1 MKLKDWLDSI
11 GWTPGRLAAEMGVP
25 RCKPYRWIKGA
36 EPRAG
41 EIAKIEDL
49 SDGKVSAIDLA
60 FDKGEEKIAFTSTPS
75 KPTRWR
81 KSRVKKDE
89 A

>member
-60 FDKGEEKIAFTSTPS
+60 RDNGERKVVVASEKSR
-75 KPTRWR
+75 PTRRR
-81 KSRVKKDE
+81 KAIIKK
-89 A
+89 